1 MSVPTRPTHHC
12 AALDLEHAGSGVVL
26 MGWVER
32 IRDLGGLLF
41 LDLRDY
47 RGVTQIVVR
56 PGSGPAA
63 EAKRLGTWWVIAV
76 EGVVLAR
83 EAETVNPT
91 IDTGKIEVEAE
102 HIHVLSEAR
111 TPPFAPADSE
121 GVAEE
126 LRLRYRYLDLRN
138 PRLQRNL
145 RIRGRL
151 AAEIRGH
158 LDDHGF
164 LEVET
169 PFLTRSTPEG
179 ARDYL
184 VPSRVH
190 RGRFYALPQSP
201 QLFKQLLMIGGTD
214 RYYQIVR
221 CFRDEDLRAD
231 RQPEFTQ
238 VDVEMSFADPDQVIE
253 MTEGL
258 FRRALGAVGIEV
270 KPPFPRF
277 TYREAMDRFG
287 IDRPDLRYGVEVKD
301 ISHALRIPTHPAF
314 QAVLDSGGSV
324 RAIVAPGCGG
334 FSRKRLDQLMAA
346 GEDAGAGGVGWFRG
360 LGQFVELTYVW
371 NDPKHVT
378 PVLHAAYRDGSI
390 RSSLSKAF
398 DEAQLRALLEAAGT
412 GEDDLL
418 LLVAGKPELASR
430 VLGALRRQL
439 AASEGWTSPGQF
451 AMAWVT
457 EFPLFDHSEAEGRLT
472 SVHHPFTSPH
482 PEDVDR
488 LATDPLSVRSLAYDV
503 IANGHELG
511 GGSIRI
517 HNRTMQQRVFEAL
530 EIPPAEAAERFG
542 FFLEAL
548 EYGTPPHGGIAL
560 GFDRIAMLASGSAS
574 LRDVIAFPKTTSA
587 TDLMTGS
594 PAGVD
599 PSQLDEVG
607 VALAGKPGPD
617 ED

>member
-63 EAKRLGTWWVIAV
+63 VAKRLGAWWVVAV

-91 IDTGKIEVEAE
+91 IDTGRIEVEAQRI
-102 HIHVLSEAR
+102 HILSEAR
-111 TPPFAPADSE
+111 TPPFPPTDSE

-238 VDVEMSFADPDQVIE
+238 VDVEMSFADPEQVIE
-253 MTEGL
+253 VTEGL
-258 FRRALGAVGIEV
+258 FQRALGAVGIEV
-270 KPPFPRF
+270 TPPFPRF
-277 TYREAMDRFG
+277 TYRQAMDRYG
-287 IDRPDLRYGVEVKD
+287 VDRPDLRYGAEIRD
-301 ISHALRIPTHPAF
+301 LTELARGTGHPLLDR
-314 QAVLDSGGSV
+314 VLEAGGSV
-324 RAIVAPGCGG
+324 RGIAAPGCAG
-334 FSRKRLDQLMAA
+334 FSRKRLDGLQAA
-346 GEDAGAGGVGWFRG
+346 AVEAGAGGLLW
-360 LGQFVELTYVW
+360 
-371 NDPKHVT
+371 
-378 PVLHAAYRDGSI
+378 AAFRDGEV
-390 RSSLSKAF
+390 RSPLLKTLGA
-398 DEAQLRALLEAAGT
+398 DRLRTLLEAAG
-412 GEDDLL
+412 GGPSDLL
-418 LLVAGKPELASR
+418 LMVAGEAR
-430 VLGALRRQL
+430 TACEALGALRRQL
-439 AASEGWTSPGQF
+439 AASEGWTSPDQF

-517 HNRTMQQRVFEAL
+517 HNRAMQQRVFEAL

-599 PSQLDEVG
+599 SSQLDEVG
-607 VALAGKPGPD
+607 VALAKGRTEAD
-617 ED
+617 DD

>member
-12 AALDLEHAGSGVVL
+12 GALGLEDAGGSVVL

-47 RGVTQIVVR
+47 RGATQIVVR

-76 EGVVLAR
+76 EGGVLAR
-83 EAETVNPT
+83 EAATVNPA
-91 IDTGKIEVEAE
+91 IDTGSIEVEAE
-102 HIHVLSEAR
+102 RIHILSEAR
-111 TPPFAPADSE
+111 TPPFAPTDSG

-158 LDDHGF
+158 LDGHGF

-253 MTEGL
+253 VTEGL

-270 KPPFPRF
+270 RPPFPRL
-277 TYREAMDRFG
+277 TYREAMDRYG
-287 IDRPDLRYGVEVKD
+287 VDRPDLRYGAEIRD
-301 ISHALRIPTHPAF
+301 LTDLARGTGHPLLDR
-314 QAVLDSGGSV
+314 VLAAGGSL
-324 RAIVAPGCGG
+324 RGIAAPGCAG
-334 FSRKRLDQLMAA
+334 FSRKRLDGLQAA
-346 GEDAGAGGVGWFRG
+346 AVAAGAGGLLW
-360 LGQFVELTYVW
+360 
-371 NDPKHVT
+371 
-378 PVLHAAYRDGSI
+378 AAFRDGEV
-390 RSSLSKAF
+390 RSPLLKTLGA
-398 DEAQLRALLEAAGT
+398 DRLRALLEAAG
-412 GEDDLL
+412 GGPSDLL
-418 LLVAGKPELASR
+418 LMVAGEAKTACAA
-430 VLGALRRQL
+430 LGALRRQL
-439 AASEGWTSPGQF
+439 GASEGWTSPEQF

-517 HNRTMQQRVFEAL
+517 HNRAMQQRVFEAL

-599 PSQLDEVG
+599 SSQLDEVG
-607 VALAGKPGPD
+607 VALANRTGGQ

>member
-1 MSVPTRPTHHC
+1 VSVPTRPTHHC
-12 AALDLEHAGSGVVL
+12 AALDLPDAGAGVTL

-56 PGSGPAA
+56 PESGPAPV
-63 EAKRLGTWWVIAV
+63 AKRLGAWWVIAV
-76 EGVVLAR
+76 EGTVLAR
-83 EAETVNPT
+83 EAETVNPS
-91 IDTGKIEVEAE
+91 IGTGRIEVEAAR
-102 HIHVLSEAR
+102 IHVLSEAR
-111 TPPFAPADSE
+111 TPPFAPTDSE

-151 AAEIRGH
+151 AAEVRGH
-158 LDDHGF
+158 LDGHGF

-190 RGRFYALPQSP
+190 RGRLYALPQSP

-253 MTEGL
+253 ITEGL
-258 FRRALGAVGIEV
+258 FERALGAVGIEV
-270 KPPFPRF
+270 RPPFPRF

-287 IDRPDLRYGVEVKD
+287 IDRPDLRYGAEIRD
-301 ISHALRIPTHPAF
+301 LTDGARGTGHPL
-314 QAVLDSGGSV
+314 LDRVVASGGSV
-324 RAIVAPGCGG
+324 RGIAAPGCAG
-334 FSRKRLDQLMAA
+334 FSRKRLDGLQATA
-346 GEDAGAGGVGWFRG
+346 VEAGAGGLLW
-360 LGQFVELTYVW
+360 
-371 NDPKHVT
+371 
-378 PVLHAAYRDGSI
+378 AAFRDGEV
-390 RSSLSKAF
+390 RSPLLKTLGA
-398 DEAQLRALLEAAGT
+398 DRLRSLLEAAG
-412 GEDDLL
+412 GGPSDLL
-418 LLVAGKPELASR
+418 LMVAGAPATACR
-430 VLGALRRQL
+430 ALGTLRRRL
-439 AASEGWTSPGQF
+439 AESEGWASPGQF

-457 EFPLFDHSEAEGRLT
+457 EFPLFDHSETEGRLT

-488 LATDPLSVRSLAYDV
+488 LAADPLSVRSLAYDV
-503 IANGHELG
+503 IANGFELG

-517 HNRTMQQRVFEAL
+517 HNRAMQQRVFEAL
-530 EIPPAEAAERFG
+530 QIPPAEAAERFG

-548 EYGTPPHGGIAL
+548 EFGTPPHGGIAL
-560 GFDRIAMLASGSAS
+560 GFDRIAMLASGSSS

-599 PSQLDEVG
+599 PGQLEEVG
-607 VALAGKPGPD
+607 MALAARPGD
-617 ED
+617 DG

>member
-1 MSVPTRPTHHC
+1 
-12 AALDLEHAGSGVVL
+12 

-56 PGSGPAA
+56 ARVGTGGRRRSAWGPGGSSLSRGWCSRG
-63 EAKRLGTWWVIAV
+63 KRRPST
-76 EGVVLAR
+76 
-83 EAETVNPT
+83 PT
-91 IDTGKIEVEAE
+91 IDTGRIEVEAE
-102 HIHVLSEAR
+102 RIHILSEAR
-111 TPPFAPADSE
+111 TPPFPPTDSE

-253 MTEGL
+253 VTEGL

-270 KPPFPRF
+270 QAALP
-277 TYREAMDRFG
+277 A
-287 IDRPDLRYGVEVKD
+287 
-301 ISHALRIPTHPAF
+301 SHLP
-314 QAVLDSGGSV
+314 GG
-324 RAIVAPGCGG
+324 
-334 FSRKRLDQLMAA
+334 
-346 GEDAGAGGVGWFRG
+346 
-360 LGQFVELTYVW
+360 
-371 NDPKHVT
+371 
-378 PVLHAAYRDGSI
+378 DGSLRGGPSRPPLRGRDP
-390 RSSLSKAF
+390 RS
-398 DEAQLRALLEAAGT
+398 
-412 GEDDLL
+412 
-418 LLVAGKPELASR
+418 
-430 VLGALRRQL
+430 
-439 AASEGWTSPGQF
+439 
-451 AMAWVT
+451 
-457 EFPLFDHSEAEGRLT
+457 H
-472 SVHHPFTSPH
+472 
-482 PEDVDR
+482 
-488 LATDPLSVRSLAYDV
+488 
-503 IANGHELG
+503 
-511 GGSIRI
+511 
-517 HNRTMQQRVFEAL
+517 
-530 EIPPAEAAERFG
+530 
-542 FFLEAL
+542 
-548 EYGTPPHGGIAL
+548 
-560 GFDRIAMLASGSAS
+560 
-574 LRDVIAFPKTTSA
+574 
-587 TDLMTGS
+587 
-594 PAGVD
+594 
-599 PSQLDEVG
+599 
-607 VALAGKPGPD
+607 
-617 ED
+617 